1 MIHFLHL
8 LDHLLDR
15 NPTLYV
21 HNLYQPSSRR
31 HIHLSMPFVLVN
43 SQWNLA
49 FSLKQILMQYA
60 KFTVLSIEQL

>member
-21 HNLYQPSSRR
+21 YYLYQPSSRR